1 MGIWLKKEADPDEI
15 IKDLFKNENKINEM
29 KEKVKNLAKRDSTE
43 NICEILLGDKYKKSI

>member
-1 MGIWLKKEADPDEI
+1 
-15 IKDLFKNENKINEM
+15 M